1 MTLRVCRVCGSIIS
15 KGHPRIVT
23 CGHPRCVRTN
33 RNQRPPSKARNL
45 QHLGTA
51 ERERRQGV
59 ADTVGRERI
68 AVLMRGAVA
77 DGVPVRQAVEAV
89 ARATGETVAVVVSV
103 WWATGGVA

>member
-15 KGHPRIVT
+15 KGHARIVT

-33 RNQRPPSKARNL
+33 RNQR
-45 QHLGTA
+45 HLGTA
-51 ERERRQGV
+51 ERERRQ
-59 ADTVGRERI
+59 ATPDTVGRERI

-103 WWATGGVA
+103 WRTTGGVA